1 MSLSTEQKMKTIRE
15 FEENVTLTGL
25 PLEQIALELGTDT
38 EKLQQIMR
46 LASGSM
52 EEPWIA
58 RNYLIE
64 KVTEIGNKPIPFS
77 ALKGD
82 HHAYWFL
89 DAEKIDQKK
98 ID

>member
-1 MSLSTEQKMKTIRE
+1 MSLSAEQKMQTIRE
-15 FEENVTLTGL
+15 FEENVVLTGL
-25 PLEQIALELGTDT
+25 PLEKIALELGTNT

-46 LASGSM
+46 LASHSL
-52 EEPWIA
+52 EEPWIV

-64 KVTEIGNKPIPFS
+64 KVTAIGNKPVPFS

-89 DAEKIDQKK
+89 DAEKIDREK
-98 ID
+98 